1 MKISCSTSVRH
12 WRQQAG
18 EPAGGHGPVQTSPGL
33 GDRATKAMPKETI
46 ETLVSELIHEEDW
59 RRMRATAACVAGGPR
74 SVQALIEALR
84 SGPTELKKEAA
95 AMLARI
101 KDPHAG
107 VALVKLL
114 ENEEETVRNAGAA
127 ALEQMAGVLDTDTAR
142 VLVSLLP
149 KNQEG
154 STRQVLTHLIGAI
167 PTSVL
172 PLCEMLKHPGQDVQ
186 VAAALMLDQLLDP
199 RSIDAFIDAMGQPA
213 VRDIAVRTLKKLSA
227 IRERIDET
235 FNALRAVEGASEREE
250 ARMATIIDLL
260 GIGRPSVEILIE
272 YLEDDDWL
280 VREAAADLL
289 GKIGDVRAVVPLM
302 KRLEQDKDTGVK
314 ELAIKAL
321 GLIGD
326 ARPTQLYLD
335 AIPIRPLRVY
345 AMEALAKIKEVGVLR
360 PHKELFDRLRTD
372 RDGLVAYNAGLI
384 ADKLEAI
391 TAMESQS
398 REEDHEND

>member
-1 MKISCSTSVRH
+1 
-12 WRQQAG
+12 
-18 EPAGGHGPVQTSPGL
+18 
-33 GDRATKAMPKETI
+33 MPKETI
-46 ETLVSELIHEEDW
+46 ETLVSELIHKEDW

-74 SVQALIEALR
+74 SVRALIEALR
-84 SGPTELKKEAA
+84 SGPAELKKEAA

-101 KDPHAG
+101 KDPQAG

-114 ENEEETVRNAGAA
+114 EHDEEAVRNAGAA

-142 VLVSLLP
+142 ALVSLLP
-149 KNQEG
+149 NTPEG
-154 STRQVLTHLIGAI
+154 PTRQLLVHLIGAI
-167 PTSVL
+167 PTSIL
-172 PLCEMLKHPGQDVQ
+172 PLCEMLKHPDKDVQ

-199 RSIDAFIDAMGQPA
+199 RSVDAFIEAMGRPA
-213 VRDIAVRTLKKLSA
+213 VRNIAVGTLKKLSA

-235 FNALRAVEGASEREE
+235 FNALREVEGAGEREE
-250 ARMATIIDLL
+250 ARMATVIDLL

-289 GKIGDVRAVVPLM
+289 GKIGDVRAVEPLM

-326 ARPTQLYLD
+326 ARPTRLYLE

-345 AMEALAKIKEVGVLR
+345 AMEALAKIKDVGVLR
-360 PHKELFDRLRTD
+360 PHKDLFDRLRTD

-391 TAMESQS
+391 AAMESRTS
-398 REEDHEND
+398 EGNEDE

>member
-1 MKISCSTSVRH
+1 M
-12 WRQQAG
+12 
-18 EPAGGHGPVQTSPGL
+18 E
-33 GDRATKAMPKETI
+33 
-46 ETLVSELIHEEDW
+46 LVHEEDW
-59 RRMRATAACVAGGPR
+59 RRMRATAACLAGGPR
-74 SVQALIEALR
+74 AVQALVEVLH
-84 SGPTELKKEAA
+84 SGSSDLKREAA

-107 VALVKLL
+107 VALVGLL
-114 ENEEETVRNAGAA
+114 EDGDETVRKSGAT
-127 ALEQMAGVLDTDTAR
+127 ALEQMAGVLDTETASA
-142 VLVSLLP
+142 LVALLP
-149 KNQEG
+149 KMEAAE
-154 STRQVLTHLIGAI
+154 TRKLVTHLVGAI
-167 PTSVL
+167 PTAVA
-172 PLCEMLKHPGQDVQ
+172 PLCQMMKHPDPEAQ
-186 VAAALMLDQLLDP
+186 VTAATMLDQLLDP
-199 RSIDAFIDAMGQPA
+199 RSVDAFIDAMAQPA
-213 VRDIAVRTLKKLSA
+213 VRDIAVGTLKKLGA
-227 IRERIDET
+227 IRERIDES
-235 FNALRAVEGASEREE
+235 FNVLRDVEGASEREE
-250 ARMATIIDLL
+250 ARMGTVIDLL

-289 GKIGDVRAVVPLM
+289 GKIADVRAVEPLM

-326 ARPTQLYLD
+326 ARPTQLYLE

-345 AMEALAKIKEVGVLR
+345 AMEALAKIKDVEVLR

-391 TAMESQS
+391 DSAHAMSQ
-398 REEDHEND
+398 EGHAHE

>member
-1 MKISCSTSVRH
+1 MRLKGWVGGPDEFNAR
-12 WRQQAG
+12 
-18 EPAGGHGPVQTSPGL
+18 PAGCMS
-33 GDRATKAMPKETI
+33 KEAI
-46 ETLVSELIHEEDW
+46 ETLVTELVHEEDW
-59 RRMRATAACVAGGPR
+59 RRMRATAACLAGGPR
-74 SVQALIEALR
+74 AVQALVEVLR
-84 SGPTELKKEAA
+84 SGSPSLKREAA

-107 VALVKLL
+107 VALVGLL
-114 ENEEETVRNAGAA
+114 VDEDETVRKSGAT
-127 ALEQMAGVLDTDTAR
+127 ALEQMAGVLETETASA
-142 VLVSLLP
+142 LVALLT
-149 KNQEG
+149 KAEQAE
-154 STRQVLTHLIGAI
+154 TRQLVTHLVGAI
-167 PTSVL
+167 PTAVA
-172 PLCEMLKHPGQDVQ
+172 PLCQMMKHPDPEAQ
-186 VAAALMLDQLLDP
+186 VTAATMLDQLLDP
-199 RSIDAFIDAMGQPA
+199 RSVDAFIDAMAQPA
-213 VRDIAVRTLKKLSA
+213 VRDIAVGTLKKLGA
-227 IRERIDET
+227 IRERIDDS
-235 FNALRAVEGASEREE
+235 FNALREVEGASEREE
-250 ARMATIIDLL
+250 ARMATVIDLL

-289 GKIGDVRAVVPLM
+289 GKIGDVRAVGPLM

-326 ARPTQLYLD
+326 ARPAQLYLH

-345 AMEALAKIKEVGVLR
+345 AMEALAKIKDVEVLR

-391 TAMESQS
+391 DSAHAMSQ
-398 REEDHEND
+398 EGHGDE